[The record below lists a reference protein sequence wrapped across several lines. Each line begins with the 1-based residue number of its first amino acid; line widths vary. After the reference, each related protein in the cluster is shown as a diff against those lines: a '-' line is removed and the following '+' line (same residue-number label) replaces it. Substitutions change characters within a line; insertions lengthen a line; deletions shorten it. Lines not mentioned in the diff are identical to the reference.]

1 MNIAVLLPENRVEEF
16 IFIATQYSFYLN
28 EIMQVKQTEN
38 HKYFRSMLLFSNQIN
53 DSVLKNKITIKIDN
67 QYTKEFIELLKAY
80 YLYL

>member
-1 MNIAVLLPENRVEEF
+1 
-16 IFIATQYSFYLN
+16 
-28 EIMQVKQTEN
+28 MQVKQTEN